1 MSTKIHQQ
9 AVQPGISQQVST
21 RLAFFIAGLG
31 MAAWAPLVPFAKA
44 RIGLNDASL
53 GLLLLCIGIGSML
66 AMPLTGVLT
75 AKWGCRAV
83 ILLAGAVLCLD
94 LPLLVL
100 MNTPATMAIALL
112 VFGAAMGI
120 IDVAMNIQAVIV
132 EKASG
137 RAMMSGFHG
146 LFSVGGIV
154 GAGGVSALL
163 WLGLNP
169 LTAIMATVVLMIILL
184 LAANKNLLR
193 GSGEPHDGPLFVFP
207 RGWVMFIGF
216 FMFLSCF
223 LAEGSMLDWS
233 AVFLTTL
240 RGMSPSQ
247 AGMGY
252 AVFAIAMTLGRLNGD
267 RIVNGLGR
275 YKVLL
280 GGSLCSAIGIIIAIS
295 IDSSMAAIIG
305 FMLVGFGAS
314 NVVPILFTAAG
325 NQTVMPANLAVASI
339 TTIGYAGIL
348 AGPAAIG
355 FIAQLSSLS
364 VAFGCV
370 ALLLLT
376 VAASARAV
384 TR

>member
-1 MSTKIHQQ
+1 MTTKVLQQ
-9 AVQPGISQQVST
+9 TLQPGVAQQVST

-75 AKWGCRAV
+75 AKWGCRPV
-83 ILLAGAVLCLD
+83 ILLAGAVLCLA

-100 MNTPATMAIALL
+100 MNTPVTMALALL

-146 LFSVGGIV
+146 LFSVGGIA

-163 WLGLNP
+163 WLGLSP
-169 LTAIMATVVLMIILL
+169 LAAIIATVVLMIVLL
-184 LAANKNLLR
+184 LTANKNLLR
-193 GSGEPHDGPLFVFP
+193 GSGEAHDGPLFVLP

-216 FMFLSCF
+216 LCFVMF

-240 RGMSPSQ
+240 RGMDPSQ

-280 GGSLCSAIGIIIAIS
+280 GGSLCAALGIIIAIS
-295 IDSSMAAIIG
+295 VDSSIAALLG
-305 FMLVGFGAS
+305 FMLVGLGAS

-355 FIAQLSSLS
+355 FVAQLSNLS

-376 VAASARAV
+376 VTASARAV

>member
-132 EKASG
+132 EKPVAG
-137 RAMMSGFHG
+137 R
-146 LFSVGGIV
+146 
-154 GAGGVSALL
+154 
-163 WLGLNP
+163 
-169 LTAIMATVVLMIILL
+169 
-184 LAANKNLLR
+184 
-193 GSGEPHDGPLFVFP
+193 
-207 RGWVMFIGF
+207 
-216 FMFLSCF
+216 
-223 LAEGSMLDWS
+223 
-233 AVFLTTL
+233 
-240 RGMSPSQ
+240 
-247 AGMGY
+247 
-252 AVFAIAMTLGRLNGD
+252 
-267 RIVNGLGR
+267 
-275 YKVLL
+275 
-280 GGSLCSAIGIIIAIS
+280 
-295 IDSSMAAIIG
+295 
-305 FMLVGFGAS
+305 
-314 NVVPILFTAAG
+314 
-325 NQTVMPANLAVASI
+325 
-339 TTIGYAGIL
+339 
-348 AGPAAIG
+348 
-355 FIAQLSSLS
+355 
-364 VAFGCV
+364 
-370 ALLLLT
+370 
-376 VAASARAV
+376 
-384 TR
+384 

>member
-1 MSTKIHQQ
+1 
-9 AVQPGISQQVST
+9 
-21 RLAFFIAGLG
+21 
-31 MAAWAPLVPFAKA
+31 
-44 RIGLNDASL
+44 
-53 GLLLLCIGIGSML
+53 
-66 AMPLTGVLT
+66 
-75 AKWGCRAV
+75 
-83 ILLAGAVLCLD
+83 
-94 LPLLVL
+94 
-100 MNTPATMAIALL
+100 
-112 VFGAAMGI
+112 
-120 IDVAMNIQAVIV
+120 
-132 EKASG
+132 
-137 RAMMSGFHG
+137 
-146 LFSVGGIV
+146 
-154 GAGGVSALL
+154 
-163 WLGLNP
+163 
-169 LTAIMATVVLMIILL
+169 MIILL
-184 LAANKNLLR
+184 LTANKNLLQ
-193 GSGEPHDGPLFVFP
+193 GSGEPHDGSLFVLP

-216 FMFLSCF
+216 LCFVMF

-240 RGMSPSQ
+240 RGMDPSQ

-280 GGSLCSAIGIIIAIS
+280 GGSLCAAVGIIIAIS
-295 IDSSMAAIIG
+295 IDSPIAALIG
-305 FMLVGFGAS
+305 FMLVGLGAS

-355 FIAQLSSLS
+355 FVAQLSNLS

-370 ALLLLT
+370 AVLLLT
-376 VAASARAV
+376 VTASAKAV

>member
-216 FMFLSCF
+216 LCFVMFF
-223 LAEGSMLDWS
+223 GRRLD
-233 AVFLTTL
+233 A
-240 RGMSPSQ
+240 
-247 AGMGY
+247 
-252 AVFAIAMTLGRLNGD
+252 
-267 RIVNGLGR
+267 
-275 YKVLL
+275 
-280 GGSLCSAIGIIIAIS
+280 
-295 IDSSMAAIIG
+295 
-305 FMLVGFGAS
+305 
-314 NVVPILFTAAG
+314 
-325 NQTVMPANLAVASI
+325 
-339 TTIGYAGIL
+339 
-348 AGPAAIG
+348 
-355 FIAQLSSLS
+355 
-364 VAFGCV
+364 
-370 ALLLLT
+370 
-376 VAASARAV
+376 
-384 TR
+384 

>member
-1 MSTKIHQQ
+1 MTAKTRQPTL
-9 AVQPGISQQVST
+9 QPGAAQQVST

-31 MAAWAPLVPFAKA
+31 MAAWAPLVPFAKE
-44 RIGLNDASL
+44 RIGLNDATL

-75 AKWGCRAV
+75 AKWGCRLV
-83 ILLAGAVLCLD
+83 ILLAGTVLCLD

-100 MNTPATMAIALL
+100 MNTPVTMAFALL

-137 RAMMSGFHG
+137 RTMMSGFHG
-146 LFSVGGIV
+146 LFSVGGIA

-163 WLGLNP
+163 WLGLSP
-169 LTAIMATVVLMIILL
+169 LTAIIATVILMVILL
-184 LAANKNLLR
+184 LTTNKNLLHD
-193 GSGEPHDGPLFVFP
+193 SGEPHDGPQFILP
-207 RGWVMFIGF
+207 RGWVMFVGF
-216 FMFLSCF
+216 LCFVMF
-223 LAEGSMLDWS
+223 LAEGSVLDWS

-240 RGMSPSQ
+240 PGMNPSQ
-247 AGMGY
+247 AGIGY
-252 AVFAIAMTLGRLNGD
+252 ALFAIAMTLGRLNGD
-267 RIVNGLGR
+267 RIVNSLGR

-280 GGSLCSAIGIIIAIS
+280 IGSLCAAIGIILVIS
-295 IDSSMAAIIG
+295 VANSITALIG
-305 FMLVGFGAS
+305 FMLVGLGAS

-339 TTIGYAGIL
+339 TTIGYIGIL

-355 FIAQLSSLS
+355 FIAQLSNLS

-376 VAASARAV
+376 VTASARTV

>member
-1 MSTKIHQQ
+1 MTAKIHQQ
-9 AVQPGISQQVST
+9 TLQPGVAQQVST

-100 MNTPATMAIALL
+100 MNTPLTMAFALL
-112 VFGAAMGI
+112 VFGAAIGI
-120 IDVAMNIQAVIV
+120 MDVAMNIQAVIV

-146 LFSVGGIV
+146 LFSVGGIA

-163 WLGLNP
+163 WLGLSP
-169 LTAIMATVVLMIILL
+169 LVAITATVTLMIVLLLTA
-184 LAANKNLLR
+184 NQHLLR
-193 GSGEPHDGPLFVFP
+193 GSGEPHDGPLFVWP

-216 FMFLSCF
+216 LCFVMF

-233 AVFLTTL
+233 ALFLTTL
-240 RGMSPSQ
+240 HGMAPSQ

-252 AVFAIAMTLGRLNGD
+252 AVFAVAMTLGRLNGD

-280 GGSLCSAIGIIIAIS
+280 GGSCVPRLG
-295 IDSSMAAIIG
+295 SS
-305 FMLVGFGAS
+305 LR
-314 NVVPILFTAAG
+314 L
-325 NQTVMPANLAVASI
+325 ASI
-339 TTIGYAGIL
+339 AQWPLFL
-348 AGPAAIG
+348 A
-355 FIAQLSSLS
+355 L
-364 VAFGCV
+364 C
-370 ALLLLT
+370 
-376 VAASARAV
+376 
-384 TR
+384 

>member
-9 AVQPGISQQVST
+9 TLQPGIAQQVST

-31 MAAWAPLVPFAKA
+31 MAAWAPLVPFAKE

-66 AMPLTGVLT
+66 AMPLTGILT

-83 ILLAGAVLCLD
+83 ILLAGAVLCMD

-112 VFGAAMGI
+112 IFGAAMGI

-163 WLGLNP
+163 WLGLTP
-169 LTAIMATVVLMIILL
+169 FTSIIATIALMVILL

-193 GSGEPHDGPLFVFP
+193 GSGEPHEGPLFVVP

-216 FMFLSCF
+216 LCFVMF

-247 AGMGY
+247 AGIGY

-280 GGSLCSAIGIIIAIS
+280 GGSLCAAFGIIIAIS
-295 IDSSMAAIIG
+295 IDSSVAAIIG
-305 FMLVGFGAS
+305 FMFVGFGAS

-325 NQTVMPANLAVASI
+325 NQTIMPANLAVASI

-348 AGPAAIG
+348 AGPAVIG
-355 FIAQLSSLS
+355 FIAQLSHLS

-376 VAASARAV
+376 VAASAKAV